1 MPQNEKV
8 TLPEGTGGLLSWAE
22 AEGVGQAKPVNVAA
36 ASRLLS
42 MADFIGGIS
51 LVGFNE
57 VRK

>member
-1 MPQNEKV
+1 V

-22 AEGVGQAKPVNVAA
+22 AEGVEQAKPVNVAA

-42 MADFIGGIS
+42 MADFIGGDFTCR
-51 LVGFNE
+51 FNE